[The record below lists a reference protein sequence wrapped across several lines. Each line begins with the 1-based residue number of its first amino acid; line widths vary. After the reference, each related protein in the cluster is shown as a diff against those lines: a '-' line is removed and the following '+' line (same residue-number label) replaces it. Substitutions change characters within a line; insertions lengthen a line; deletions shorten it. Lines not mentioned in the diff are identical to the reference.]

1 MPTEAIGRLKNVNRK
16 GSHIPRQLEEG
27 ERARSSKQRARKDYC
42 GDATGEDVAQQEKI
56 KSPMRWPPLDEN
68 ECFTAA
74 DL

>member
-27 ERARSSKQRARKDYC
+27 KKGKVIKTTSQKGLG

-56 KSPMRWPPLDEN
+56 KSPTRWPPLDGE
-68 ECFTAA
+68 
-74 DL
+74 